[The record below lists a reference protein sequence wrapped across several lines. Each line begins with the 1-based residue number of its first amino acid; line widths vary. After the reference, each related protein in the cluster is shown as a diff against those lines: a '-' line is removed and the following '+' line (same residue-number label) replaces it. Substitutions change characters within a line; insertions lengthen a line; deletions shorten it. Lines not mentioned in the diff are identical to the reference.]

1 MMLLAGVAALVA
13 GCSGSGSVG
22 AARSAPTASSL
33 PAAPG
38 PDPAGTPGPTT
49 VLAAPVVSPPPAASG
64 PPYRLT
70 STVIPLVDTHRPT
83 VTQGTVVAPTRALTT
98 LVWAPS
104 APGRRPLV
112 VFAHGFQVGPGPYTA
127 MLKAWAAHG
136 YVVAAPRFPLTDE
149 TVAGA
154 NLDESDLS
162 NEPAD
167 LRFVIDALIGPT
179 SPTALRIDPARV
191 AVAGHSDGAEAALAA
206 SVAPVSLGQ
215 PRIRAVMAMSVSP
228 VSDGATLANPPALVT
243 QGDDDSINAFEEG
256 QRTYGQVVGPK
267 YFLDLLGGEHLA
279 PLEAGSAWL
288 PTVTRVTEDFVD
300 LYVAGGGSASRL
312 IADANHAPLTSL
324 RVG

>member
-1 MMLLAGVAALVA
+1 MMLLAGVAALGVS
-13 GCSGSGSVG
+13 CSGAGSVG
-22 AARSAPTASSL
+22 AARSARTASSL

-38 PDPAGTPGPTT
+38 SEPAGTPGPTT
-49 VLAAPVVSPPPAASG
+49 VLAAPVVPPPPAASG

-70 STVIPLVDTHRPT
+70 SAVIPLVDTHRPT

-98 LVWAPS
+98 LVWTPS

-136 YVVAAPRFPLTDE
+136 YVVAAPKFPLTDE
-149 TVAGA
+149 TVAGP

-167 LRFVIDALIGPT
+167 LRFVIDALSGPT
-179 SPTALRIDPARV
+179 SPTASRIDPARV
-191 AVAGHSDGAEAALAA
+191 AVAGHSDGAEAALAT
-206 SVAPVSLGQ
+206 SVAPVPIGQ
-215 PRIRAVMAMSVSP
+215 PRIGAVVAMSASP
-228 VSDGATLANPPALVT
+228 VSGGATLANPPALVT

-256 QRTYGQVVGPK
+256 RRTYGQVVGPK

-300 LYVAGGGSASRL
+300 LYVAGDGSAARL